1 MQNST
6 TTKQSAKKTA
16 SAIRNLANPRRT
28 TLAHLDKQTG
38 TPRPAALP
46 EYAQELPAA
55 TANTRRT
62 VLMVAP
68 EIQHLPEAA
77 PAA

>member
-1 MQNST
+1 MQ
-6 TTKQSAKKTA
+6 TTKSAKKTA
-16 SAIRNLANPRRT
+16 PAIRNLANPQRT

-38 TPRPAALP
+38 TPKPAALP
-46 EYAQELPAA
+46 EYAQELPSA

-62 VLMVAP
+62 ILMVAP
-68 EIQHLPEAA
+68 EIQQLPEAV